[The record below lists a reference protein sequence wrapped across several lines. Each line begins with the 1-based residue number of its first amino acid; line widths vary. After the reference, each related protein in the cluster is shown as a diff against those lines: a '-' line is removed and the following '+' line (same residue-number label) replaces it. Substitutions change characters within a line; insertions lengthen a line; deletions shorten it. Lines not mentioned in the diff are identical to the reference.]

1 MKLGDPPSIEFRD
14 ACKSCGSIE
23 GFKWHYGQNDG
34 KSEGYSECK
43 SCGAVRH
50 CIHCGKEF
58 CCVDEVILH
67 IKSKHMVIGSG

>member
-1 MKLGDPPSIEFRD
+1 MWGCNQMTPAYDD
-14 ACKSCGSIE
+14 
-23 GFKWHYGQNDG
+23 
-34 KSEGYSECK
+34 
-43 SCGAVRH
+43 VRH